1 MKKTLLI
8 LSLVMTVLSSAQA
21 EWKVPEIKI
30 AKPAQDPQKVFTV
43 PAPSGGNDWPAV
55 EPILKKAVAA
65 GSGAKVV
72 FQKGTYD
79 FSETK
84 FLNQGWHLNL
94 ENVSDLII
102 EGNGATVNMHPSNSF
117 LKLSRC
123 ERVVVRGFVLHYS
136 LPHHMQGD
144 IVEVATDGS
153 TMSVRAH
160 AGYPYGKGF
169 PENEK
174 LPPLK
179 GVGFIVDPATGE
191 MMRLSKVGQDHFKSS
206 SYTFDEET
214 GLLHFNI
221 VKNYQ
226 NPVSNLK
233 PGDIYTALTYFNGTK
248 ENILVRRSTDCL
260 FEDITAYSGSDM
272 TVRPANNEGPIAMRR
287 IIIKP
292 RPGTKNLI
300 STIRDG
306 IHCRSNRGPML
317 IEECYFEKLMDDS
330 INIFS
335 LGYSCEKK
343 TADGGLHA
351 SRPGNGEP
359 SDYFRSGDKIT
370 LLDRT
375 SGNYLGVLTVKKAV
389 PEFKNDPERN
399 NTYFTL
405 YFEEELPE
413 GIVYAPADGRRATE
427 LYNLNACGA
436 GSLIRK
442 NTFKTQRRYALLL
455 SAPNSAFVENVVD
468 GVQGA
473 AVHGGTQGHYICG
486 PIPSGAIVKDNIIKD
501 TGWESIKFV
510 THGMVHGKFDVEKTP
525 AKNFLI
531 EGNQIECRYG
541 DGVSLLNASDS
552 MIRGNTFKISK
563 KVEPGVKPV
572 KLTGCVRVEA
582 KNNVS
587 Q

>member
-21 EWKVPEIKI
+21 EWNVPEIKI

-144 IVEVATDGS
+144 IVEVAADGS

-169 PENEK
+169 LENEK

-191 MMRLSKVGQDHFKSS
+191 MMRSSKVGHDHFKSS
-206 SYTFDEET
+206 SYTFDKET

-226 NPVSNLK
+226 KPVSNLK
-233 PGDIYTALTYFNGTK
+233 PGDIYTVLTYFNGTK

-399 NTYFTL
+399 NTFFTL

-413 GIVYAPADGRRATE
+413 GIVYAPADGRSATE
-427 LYNLNACGA
+427 VYNLNGCGA
-436 GSLIRK
+436 GSIVRG
-442 NTFKTQRRYALLL
+442 NTFLPQRRHALLF
-455 SAPNSAFVENVVD
+455 SAPNVAFVDNVVD
-468 GVQGA
+468 GIQGSA
-473 AVHGGTQGHYICG
+473 AFGSTQGHYICG
-486 PIPSGAIVKDNIIKD
+486 PIPMGAIIRNNRIRN
-501 TGWESIKFV
+501 TGWEAIKLS
-510 THGMVHGKFDVEKTP
+510 THGTKVKPDLNKSPARDFD
-525 AKNFLI
+525 I
-531 EGNQIECRYG
+531 
-541 DGVSLLNASDS
+541 S
-552 MIRGNTFKISK
+552 GNTIEYKYAGAI
-563 KVEPGVKPV
+563 
-572 KLTGCVRVEA
+572 KLINAKDVVI
-582 KNNVS
+582 KNNKFISANSRKMAIELINCAAVQQS
-587 Q
+587 ANEVLEK